1 MRAGNAAYSR
11 AFASIT
17 NPTSPK
23 FQQYAI
29 NLNPRGF
36 NMLLSIGLVFL
47 GLILLVLGGEALLRG
62 AVGLATLAKLTPAVI
77 GLTVVAAGTSVP
89 ELAVSAIAA
98 YQGKS
103 DIAVANVV
111 GSNIFNITVILGLCA
126 LVLPTPITGNT
137 IKLEYPVLALVTLL
151 CLVLARDGV
160 FERLDAL
167 LCLAIYIVFT
177 AYMVRLVRYQM
188 TRSENEEMNEQV
200 AELTLESKNPRAWV
214 SILLLLLGIILLAC
228 GAHATVT
235 GAVDLARLL
244 GLSERVIGLTI
255 VSAGTGLP
263 EVVASLVSSVRGR
276 SDIAIGNVIGSNLFN
291 ILGILGLSALASPL
305 PVQAE
310 LIANDC
316 WWMLG
321 VTLILFPILFTGLR
335 ISRIEGALLVSIYL
349 VYLLI
354 LLKSPSVSALIPNEH
369 LLKFV
374 DVGLDAVP

>member
-1 MRAGNAAYSR
+1 
-11 AFASIT
+11 
-17 NPTSPK
+17 
-23 FQQYAI
+23 
-29 NLNPRGF
+29 
-36 NMLLSIGLVFL
+36 MLLSIGLVFL

-89 ELAVSAIAA
+89 ELAVSGIAA
-98 YQGKS
+98 YQGKT

-200 AELTLESKNPRAWV
+200 AELTLESTNPRAWV
-214 SILLLLLGIILLAC
+214 SILRLLLGIILLAC

-235 GAVDLARLL
+235 GAVD
-244 GLSERVIGLTI
+244 
-255 VSAGTGLP
+255 
-263 EVVASLVSSVRGR
+263 
-276 SDIAIGNVIGSNLFN
+276 
-291 ILGILGLSALASPL
+291 
-305 PVQAE
+305 
-310 LIANDC
+310 DC

-321 VTLILFPILFTGLR
+321 VTLILFPIMFTGLR
-335 ISRIEGALLVSIYL
+335 ISRIEGALLISIYL